1 MSESIFSTFLQGNFS
16 LPQSLSQQCGHLIK
30 GILKRKPSARLTL
43 DQISSHP
50 WLEGRAVWQPGEADY
65 KPHPRLGGD
74 LSLAEREVLARLEQ
88 LGISVETLRGEMTL
102 GVRSP
107 VIATYRI
114 LLHKT
119 LGNRRKSISIKST
132 TSIKSKIKYAV
143 DDGLNINDKDVP
155 SSTTMKVISRIT
167 KKNSSKF
174 CLIL

>member
-1 MSESIFSTFLQGNFS
+1 MWSYL
-16 LPQSLSQQCGHLIK
+16 LLLSP

-50 WLEGRAVWQPGEADY
+50 WLEGRGVWKPGEADY

-74 LSLAEREVLARLEQ
+74 LSLVETEVLARLEE
-88 LGISVETLRGEMTL
+88 LGISEQTLREEMIL

-107 VIATYRI
+107 VIATYRWDGRAGISDYFTNIFRI
-114 LLHKT
+114 LLHKA
-119 LGNRRKSISIKST
+119 LGNRRKSVSIKST

-143 DDGLNINDKDVP
+143 DDDLNIADKDVQ
-155 SSTTMKVISRIT
+155 SSTTIKVISRIT
-167 KKNSSKF
+167 KKNSSRF

>member
-1 MSESIFSTFLQGNFS
+1 MACS
-16 LPQSLSQQCGHLIK
+16 LHSSLLSP

-43 DQISSHP
+43 EEISSHP
-50 WLEGRAVWQPGEADY
+50 WLEGRGVWKPGEVDY

-74 LSLAEREVLARLEQ
+74 LSLVETEVLARLEE
-88 LGISVETLRGEMTL
+88 LGISEQTLREEMIL

-114 LLHKT
+114 LLHKA
-119 LGNRRKSISIKST
+119 LENRRKSISTVKST
-132 TSIKSKIKYAV
+132 TSIKSKVKYAV
-143 DDGLNINDKDVP
+143 DDDLNINDKDVQ
-155 SSTTMKVISRIT
+155 STTTTKVLSGIK